1 MLPLPSRERVWV
13 RGRIVRKRIPLLND
27 RIGEETLMTMTRSE
41 FGKVEVDIV
50 YCVP

>member
-1 MLPLPSRERVWV
+1 M
-13 RGRIVRKRIPLLND
+13 RKRIPLLTD
-27 RIGEETLMTMTRSE
+27 RIGESTRMTMTRSE